1 MGWLLRSAIVLF
13 LNYPKISGWM
23 TIPKSVSYQDDLIE
37 FLKKPEAAAAYIE
50 AILEEKNVEAELL
63 PLALSNMVEARGGI
77 IQLSELAKLHYEKL
91 KNSLSKTGGDEVYL
105 LVALLDALGF
115 QLNVTVKSDSS
126 SILESESDSVVQTS
140 LL

>member
-1 MGWLLRSAIVLF
+1 MS
-13 LNYPKISGWM
+13 
-23 TIPKSVSYQDDLIE
+23 KSVSYQDDLIE

-77 IQLSELAKLHYEKL
+77 TQLSELAKLHYEKL
-91 KNSLSKTGGDEVYL
+91 KNLLSQTGGDEVYL

-115 QLNVTVKSDSS
+115 QLTIGVKSDRSTCEGEGGS
-126 SILESESDSVVQTS
+126 AVAEHLPTV
-140 LL
+140 

>member
-1 MGWLLRSAIVLF
+1 
-13 LNYPKISGWM
+13 M
-23 TIPKSVSYQDDLIE
+23 TKSVSYQDDLIE

-63 PLALSNMVEARGGI
+63 PLALSNMIEARGGI
-77 IQLSELAKLHYEKL
+77 IQLSEIAKLHYEKL

-115 QLNVTVKSDSS
+115 QLQIGVKSER
-126 SILESESDSVVQTS
+126 SILESESNIENCESQISS
-140 LL
+140 LRSA

>member
-1 MGWLLRSAIVLF
+1 
-13 LNYPKISGWM
+13 M
-23 TIPKSVSYQDDLIE
+23 TKSVSYQDDLIE

-77 IQLSELAKLHYEKL
+77 TQLSELAKLHYEKL
-91 KNSLSKTGGDEVYL
+91 KNLLSKTGGDEVYL

-115 QLNVTVKSDSS
+115 QVNVTIKSDG
-126 SILESESDSVVQTS
+126 SILESQSESLVRTR
-140 LL
+140 LLQDGQGQHN

>member
-1 MGWLLRSAIVLF
+1 
-13 LNYPKISGWM
+13 M
-23 TIPKSVSYQDDLIE
+23 TKSVSYQDDLIE

-115 QLNVTVKSDSS
+115 QLQIGVKSDR
-126 SILESESDSVVQTS
+126 SILESESNIENCESQISS
-140 LL
+140 LRSA

>member
-1 MGWLLRSAIVLF
+1 
-13 LNYPKISGWM
+13 M
-23 TIPKSVSYQDDLIE
+23 TKSVSYQDDLIE

-115 QLNVTVKSDSS
+115 QLQIGVKSDR
-126 SILESESDSVVQTS
+126 SILENESNIENCESQISS
-140 LL
+140 LRSA

>member
-1 MGWLLRSAIVLF
+1 
-13 LNYPKISGWM
+13 M
-23 TIPKSVSYQDDLIE
+23 TKSVSYQDDLIE

-115 QLNVTVKSDSS
+115 QLQIGVKSER
-126 SILESESDSVVQTS
+126 SILESESNIENCESQISS
-140 LL
+140 LRSA

>member
-1 MGWLLRSAIVLF
+1 MEAQ
-13 LNYPKISGWM
+13 PKEIQRYVTPDSK
-23 TIPKSVSYQDDLIE
+23 IPFSVSYQDDLIE
-37 FLKKPEAAAAYIE
+37 FLKKPEAAAYIE

-63 PLALSNMVEARGGI
+63 PLAISNMVEARGGMT
-77 IQLSELAKLHYEKL
+77 QLSNAAKLYYEKL

-115 QLNVTVKSDSS
+115 QVNVTLKSDR

>member
-1 MGWLLRSAIVLF
+1 
-13 LNYPKISGWM
+13 M
-23 TIPKSVSYQDDLIE
+23 TKSVSYQDDLIE

-50 AILEEKNVEAELL
+50 SILEENNVEAELL
-63 PLALSNMVEARGGI
+63 PLALSNVVEARGGI
-77 IQLSELAKLHYEKL
+77 IQLSELAKLHYGKL

-115 QLNVTVKSDSS
+115 QLQIGVKSDR
-126 SILESESDSVVQTS
+126 SILENESDSVVQTS